1 MRRIRYINSLKIQ
14 RDIKKSFLTLS
25 SIKIRNLGR
34 AGGGVVPSSYKWS
47 LPLSYQPNLKKA
59 HLGFQ
64 KKFLVQLEA
73 NMQSTGHLR

>member
-47 LPLSYQPNLKKA
+47 LPLSYQPKEGSPRLSEKVFGA
-59 HLGFQ
+59 IRGQ
-64 KKFLVQLEA
+64 YA
-73 NMQSTGHLR
+73 IDWTS

>member
-25 SIKIRNLGR
+25 SIKIRNLGW

-47 LPLSYQPNLKKA
+47 LPLSYHFNLKKA

-64 KKFLVQLEA
+64 KVFGAIRGQYA
-73 NMQSTGHLR
+73 IDWTS